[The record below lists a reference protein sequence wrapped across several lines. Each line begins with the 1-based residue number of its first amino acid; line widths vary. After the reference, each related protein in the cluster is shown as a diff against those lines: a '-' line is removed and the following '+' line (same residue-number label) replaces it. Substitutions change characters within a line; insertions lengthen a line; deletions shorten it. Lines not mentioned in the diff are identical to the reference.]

1 MNSVSIVLEFTGPE
15 KLIPA
20 VEKLE
25 SNVLVERCDPV
36 LGHAG
41 DADLVLCV
49 RGADEQKLSSLLQ
62 LDGLKRKEIFEIAD
76 GEEPSL
82 TSKGGPISA
91 YVFIDTEPSLKES
104 VRRAVLALPETVF
117 CARMAAKCD
126 LTALVAGESLFA
138 LKQLVREKLQML
150 EGVLR
155 LKPYYLI
162 NLKEL

>member
-1 MNSVSIVLEFTGPE
+1 MNSVFIVLEFTGPE

-25 SNVLVERCDPV
+25 SSVLVERCDPV

-62 LDGLKRKEIFEIAD
+62 LDGLKRKETFEVAD
-76 GEEPSL
+76 GEEFPL
-82 TSKGGPISA
+82 ATRGGSISA
-91 YVFIDTEPSLKES
+91 YLFIDTEPGLKES
-104 VRRAVLALPETVF
+104 VRSAVLAIPETIF
-117 CARMAAKCD
+117 CSRMAAKCD
-126 LTALVAGESLFA
+126 LTALVAGESLFK
-138 LKQLVREKLQML
+138 LKQAIREKLQTL
-150 EGVLR
+150 DGVLR